1 MSLRRLPF
9 QRALHRPNLLLG
21 GERGPVL
28 AAACFGAGLAMAGQ
42 NKVTLIVG
50 ALLWFCALPVLRWM
64 AKADPQMTE
73 VYRRHIRYRGYYPP
87 RSRPYRSS

>member
-1 MSLRRLPF
+1 M
-9 QRALHRPNLLLG
+9 
-21 GERGPVL
+21 L
-28 AAACFGAGLAMAGQ
+28 AAACFGAGLAIAGQ